1 MTEQTFHPESGQ
13 LQDFIEDSLDK
24 SSAAVLESHVLGCA
38 YCQKEVAE
46 LRSVFTAL
54 ARMERFSP
62 GLGFTNR
69 VMAQVKLPEPWYARA
84 GRYAAGFA
92 PRTTR
97 GWAFASGLLA
107 LPLIGM
113 GTLMLWVLS
122 KPYVT
127 GEGLIAFALKQTGTS
142 LAVFGRNALSTIIQS
157 DITLLLTRLAES
169 VLSAGLAGAGAV
181 VASFAG
187 MIALSAWILYQN
199 LIRTP
204 TRRSNYASYSF

>member
-1 MTEQTFHPESGQ
+1 LIEQNFHPESGQ
-13 LQDFIEDSLDK
+13 LQDFIEGSLEK
-24 SSAAVLESHVLGCA
+24 SSAVVLESHVLGCSQ
-38 YCQKEVAE
+38 CQREVAE

-62 GLGFTNR
+62 GLGFANR
-69 VMAQVKLPEPWYARA
+69 VMAQVKLPEPWYSRA
-84 GRYAAGFA
+84 GQWAAGLA

-97 GWAFASGLLA
+97 GWAFAGGLLA

-127 GEGLIAFALKQTGTS
+127 GEGLIAFALKQSGHTLT
-142 LAVFGRNALSTIIQS
+142 AFARNALSTIIQS

-181 VASFAG
+181 VALFAG
-187 MIALSAWILYQN
+187 MVALSSWILYQN

>member
-1 MTEQTFHPESGQ
+1 VTERTFHPESGQ
-13 LQDFIEDSLDK
+13 LQDFIEGSLDK
-24 SSAAVLESHVLGCA
+24 PSAAVLESHVLGCA
-38 YCQKEVAE
+38 YCQKEVAD

-62 GLGFTNR
+62 GLGFANR